1 MDALPRIVG
10 VDYGAQRVGLA
21 MSDPFRLYAQSIG
34 AYSIE
39 DALQELARLQEHPGF
54 DTIVVGWPLTLS
66 GEEGA
71 ATEVVRAFA
80 RRLAQR
86 FPEKN
91 VVMQDERH
99 SSVRA
104 RKLLFRAGVRK
115 KARQDKARVDAA
127 AAAVILQDY
136 IDETQD
142 PASCP
147 AP

>member
-1 MDALPRIVG
+1 MNVLSRIVG

-21 MSDPFRLYAQSIG
+21 ISDPFRLYAQSIG
-34 AYSIE
+34 AYSGE
-39 DALQELARLQEHPGF
+39 EALRELASLDEDPGF

-66 GEEGA
+66 GEEGE
-71 ATEVVRAFA
+71 ATEVVRSFA
-80 RRLAQR
+80 RRLSRR
-86 FPEKN
+86 FPGKN

-104 RKLLFRAGVRK
+104 RHLLYRSGVRK
-115 KARQDKARVDAA
+115 KARRDKARVDAA

-142 PASCP
+142 EASCP